1 MMRLPSLLNHQS
13 GSQMYKSYIH
23 IERFG
28 TDEVDGIELGTCHI
42 FPKLDGTNAVVW
54 YDGERV
60 RCGSRN
66 REISIEEDNAGFA
79 KFVEGNVFLQ
89 EYASQNE
96 GCYIYGEW
104 LVPHTIKNYRDD
116 AWRRFYIFDIQDSDG
131 SFVNYDTWSPN
142 VPAGSDIIVPI
153 AIVKNPTYEDI
164 QRYAAENFHL
174 IDDKTSPG
182 EGVVLKRYDYVN
194 RFGRTTWA
202 KFVNQ
207 KFKESHV
214 RTMGAPER
222 ENKLIEEAIVGEF
235 VNEHLVAKII
245 DKIRTEKESFEAR
258 DIPRLLGSAFHDL
271 VTEEMWQI
279 VKQHKNPKIDFK
291 TLNYLTIQKV
301 KQLRHQLFGL
311 SA

>member
-1 MMRLPSLLNHQS
+1 
-13 GSQMYKSYIH
+13 MYKSYIH

-28 TDEVDGIELGTCHI
+28 TDEVDGIELGKCHI

-54 YDGERV
+54 YDGFKV

-66 REISIEEDNAGFA
+66 REISVDSDNAGFA
-79 KFVEGNVFLQ
+79 KFVESNASLQ
-89 EYASQNE
+89 LLAMSLPGYH
-96 GCYIYGEW
+96 IYGEW

-116 AWRRFYIFDIQDSDG
+116 AWRRFYIFDVQRSDG
-131 SFVNYDTWSPN
+131 TFVNYDEWAPLI
-142 VPAGSDIIVPI
+142 PGELDMIVPI
-153 AIVKNPTYEDI
+153 YIVTNPTYEDI

-182 EGVVLKRYDYVN
+182 EGVVIKRYDYVN

-214 RTMGAPER
+214 RAMGAPER
-222 ENKLIEEAIVGEF
+222 ENKLVEESIVNEF
-235 VNEHLVAKII
+235 VTEHSVSKII
-245 DKIRTEKESFEAR
+245 DKIRVEKESFEAR

-271 VTEEMWQI
+271 VTEELWQAI
-279 VKQHKNPKIDFK
+279 KQHKNPKIDFK
-291 TLNYLTIQKV
+291 TLNHLTIQRV
-301 KQLRHQLFGL
+301 KALRPQLFGI
-311 SA
+311 